1 VSSARGRVGARKA
14 LRAASLRLPLLEPQA
29 PGQLSLLEE
38 YALSGMLLAAAEAT
52 GDPAIVSHCE
62 SVQIEAGIA
71 LLREIVES
79 EKGEA
84 T

>member
-1 VSSARGRVGARKA
+1 MSSSARGRVGAREA
-14 LRAASLRLPLLEPQA
+14 LRAASLRLPL

-62 SVQIEAGIA
+62 GVQIEAGIA
-71 LLREIVES
+71 LLREIQ
-79 EKGEA
+79 EA